1 MNQQTS
7 KEDQLMI
14 ETILLEADTWG
25 LRWEVETDAVKYL
38 EQNRDLDTVEAY
50 IWAFE
55 DWIK

>member
-1 MNQQTS
+1 MKNKTQEE
-7 KEDQLMI
+7 KLLI

-25 LRWEVETDAVKYL
+25 LRWEVETDANRYL
-38 EQNRDLDTVEAY
+38 QQNDALDTVEAY

>member
-1 MNQQTS
+1 MKNNNQP
-7 KEDQLMI
+7 EEQLLI

-25 LRWEVETDAVKYL
+25 LRWEVETDAKKYL
-38 EQNRDLDTVEAY
+38 QQKDCLDTVEAY

>member
-1 MNQQTS
+1 MENNKQ
-7 KEDQLMI
+7 EEQLLI